1 MPKVTTNQIS
11 QEVIIEHGQAIINAT
26 IFSNG
31 TVSME
36 PRKGNM
42 FQFKFSDIE
51 LVSDITQCFIKA
63 LELAKDL
70 KKEFAQYSDEEAKN
84 NAGK

>member
-26 IFSNG
+26 IYSNG

-42 FQFKFSDIE
+42 FQFKFSDVE
-51 LVSDITQCFIKA
+51 LVSDITQCFMKA
-63 LELAKDL
+63 IEVAKDL
-70 KKEFAQYSDEEAKN
+70 KKEFSEYTDEEAKQN
-84 NAGK
+84 GGK